1 MGTLATTELKTRKI
15 DSPVSFVPE
24 KNRDELF
31 TAVAVF
37 FAACLFLWPLRDFVS
52 FNADDG
58 FTLVAAERIL
68 RGQLPY
74 RDYFTFIMPGSPY
87 LMATWFKLFGSSYA
101 VAKSVLLVYTGIF
114 GAITYLLARRL
125 YDRSTALFAAA
136 LLIWGCMP
144 FRFLVLHN
152 WDSTLFALITLY
164 CAQRSLE
171 PPCRCWSFFAGFAA
185 ASTCLIEQSRGAG
198 LLMGLVIAAAIFLLQ
213 GRIRR
218 WGSFAN
224 LCWAVTGLTVPLTV
238 TFAYFA
244 SHHAIP
250 ALLNSLLWP
259 ASHYST
265 VNRVAFGWVP
275 ISNLGDLYSTGSLGG
290 RLLVA
295 FFSAPML
302 LISTL
307 ALLVLA
313 ATVYAIVL
321 RYKSAPSTAIDLQV
335 LGGSVFF
342 GVFLAFLSTG
352 RRDTHRLFY
361 LAPLF
366 VYLVPSI
373 LNIKHPRL
381 NTLYRAR
388 PLVACLLLFSFGGF
402 GMIPILNALRHTTR
416 TETRRGTVR
425 FGYNDEVIPY
435 IERHVSEGEHLYVH
449 PYQPLYNFLTGT
461 ANPTRF
467 DFLQPGMAT
476 SDQYESAIR
485 DLETDRTRFVLL
497 DTTFAA
503 NKIPETWPS
512 TPDRA
517 IAVDP
522 LADYIV
528 RHYRACRYLNLDP
541 PQVWSFY
548 FMVRSDMQCPAD
560 LGKVTKP

>member
-1 MGTLATTELKTRKI
+1 MVTLATAKLKLPKI

-24 KNRDELF
+24 KSRGELF

-37 FAACLFLWPLRDFVS
+37 FAAGLFLWPLRDFVS

-87 LMATWFKLFGSSYA
+87 LMATWFKLFGASYV
-101 VAKSVLLVYTGIF
+101 VAKSVLLVYAGIF

-136 LLIWGCMP
+136 LLVLGCMP

-152 WDSTLFALITLY
+152 WDSMLLASITLY
-164 CAQRSLE
+164 CAQRALE
-171 PPCRCWSFFAGFAA
+171 APSRSWSFFTGFSA

-198 LLMGLVIAAAIFLLQ
+198 VLLGLVIAAAIFMV
-213 GRIRR
+213 RPHSRR
-218 WGSFAN
+218 TDSFAK
-224 LCWAVTGLTVPLTV
+224 LCWAAAGFVIPLTF

-244 SHHAIP
+244 SQHALK
-250 ALLNSLLWP
+250 AMLDSLLWP

-265 VNRVAFGWVP
+265 VNRVTFGWVP
-275 ISNLGDLYSTGSLGG
+275 ISNLGDLYLTGSLGG

-302 LISTL
+302 LISVL
-307 ALLVLA
+307 SLMVLA
-313 ATVYAIVL
+313 STVYAMPQ
-321 RYKSAPSTAIDLQV
+321 RYKSAPSAALDLQV

-342 GVFLAFLSTG
+342 GAFLAFLATG

-373 LNIKHPRL
+373 LNINQPRL
-381 NTLYRAR
+381 KTLYRAR
-388 PLVACLLLFSFGGF
+388 PLVACLLLFSFAGF
-402 GMIPILNALRHTTR
+402 GMIPILNALRHTAR

-425 FGYNDEVIPY
+425 FGYRDEVVPY
-435 IERHVSEGEHLYVH
+435 VERHVAEGQPLYVH
-449 PYQPLYNFLTGT
+449 PYQPMYNFLTGT

-476 SDQYESAIR
+476 AEQYESAIR
-485 DLETDRTRFVLL
+485 DLDRTQFVLL

-503 NKIPETWPS
+503 DKIPETWPS

-517 IAVDP
+517 IASDP

-528 RHYRACRYLNLDP
+528 RHYRACRFLNLNP
-541 PQVWSFY
+541 PQIWSFY
-548 FMVRSDMQCPAD
+548 FMVRNDMQCPAD
-560 LGKVTKP
+560 